1 MAISVVIN
9 SPTQPEPKKVIK
21 VSLNGLQKIDYSYN
35 LHVREAL
42 NGDFLIFD
50 HNDIDIVVLKGQKKV
65 VAFAKD
71 LMTETVY
78 GAEAR
83 LFEYLRKKGIVQ
95 YDSIQG
101 GNVYGS
107 LEGKIIESKEHD
119 IYEATVVNIAEWL
132 TSEKPIMDDARDYED
147 VLNNY
152 YADPNDNET
161 TELGEVPHEEE
172 KGSMA
177 QRGMF
182 APYIYGRYTY

>member
-21 VSLNGLQKIDYSYN
+21 VSLKGLQKIDYSYN

-132 TSEKPIMDDARDYED
+132 TSEKPMMDDARDYED